1 MESEDLL
8 LNLPH
13 IAAYGYTLTDHERAT
28 LESSLM
34 LLKLEHNF
42 DRVHFWGKVM
52 TTGPVDY
59 IVAQGFPKILRLQD
73 KNVRTS
79 FYSANGGMS
88 FKPLPAVDQVTKDR
102 VEQLTNLFCGDPL
115 FEYMGKDPPPPPPPE
130 PEEEEGAEPKEEAA
144 EPEPPAS
151 PSRGSSRREYKIT
164 EEQRLAT
171 LVEQIDLECSI
182 VPRGAIALSVTHYA
196 AFNKK
201 FEGLSI
207 GEKPSFDKD
216 FFPPI
221 SKDVPKGCWSVQ
233 FEPLTQV
240 ATLRNFLWPGF
251 LFYHMAGTRNFGHVY
266 FGYGEKNLDFGFM
279 M

>member
-1 MESEDLL
+1 
-8 LNLPH
+8 
-13 IAAYGYTLTDHERAT
+13 
-28 LESSLM
+28 M

-144 EPEPPAS
+144 EPEPPAE
-151 PSRGSSRREYKIT
+151 PVEGELAPGEYKIT

-207 GEKPSFDKD
+207 GGSQNMANYGHFTQVEDIEEKPSFDKD

-221 SKDVPKGCWSVQ
+221 SKDVPKG
-233 FEPLTQV
+233 